1 MGSFLR
7 RTRRVRRVRA
17 AIAAAGIAL
26 AAGLAVS
33 VAAQGG
39 AQQPAPPASG
49 QAAPQGQPADQTQ
62 KPPVF
67 RAAVNAVRVD
77 VIVSGK
83 DGSPVTDLTAADF
96 EITEDGKAQAIDLF
110 RLVRSDG
117 NVAPGGAP
125 ARPIRSLSDQE
136 SEAARD
142 DVRLFV
148 IFLDDYHVRRGASM
162 RVRET
167 LAEFVRT
174 QLGPLDMVAVMYP
187 LMSVS
192 DLTFTRDPG
201 ALAASMLA
209 FEGRKFDYKPRN
221 SVEERY
227 ANFPAQSIET
237 LRNEVVMT
245 ALRGLAVKLGSLREG
260 RKAVIFVSEG
270 FTALLPPQMRNVN
283 AQLPGLGNP
292 NARNPFAGDS
302 LSEDRLKA
310 SADAQLL
317 SDLRLV
323 FDAANRNN
331 TAIYTLDPRGLA
343 VNEFDINENVGLTT
357 DSDYLRRSQETL
369 QVLALNTDGRA
380 IVNRNDLESGLKQ
393 VVRDTSAYYLIGY
406 NSPLATPDG
415 KFHEIKVKVKRPG
428 LQVRSRRGYW
438 APTAEDVAKATAPP
452 KPPPPPG
459 VEKALSNVETRQRDA
474 YVRTWLG
481 TARDASGTLRVTFV
495 WEPVPPI
502 PGEKREQ
509 ASRVQLVASSR
520 GGDEYFRGPVPAEDA
535 AAAGAAAPGAA
546 TTGAAGAPAA
556 APALRSASKVTFQ
569 VQPGRLQTRVTV
581 QNEKGQ
587 VLDTLQQEQAI
598 PDFSGPEIRLSTP
611 VVLRARTARE
621 FQSLSRD
628 PDPVPSPLREFRRT
642 DRLLVRFVAHSAAP
656 GLPEVTVRLL
666 SRGGQK
672 MLDLPSAAP
681 AEAAQPYQV
690 DLPLA
695 SFSPGEYVVE
705 IRAKDVSG
713 EATEFVGIKVVS

>member
-1 MGSFLR
+1 MVSFLR
-7 RTRRVRRVRA
+7 RIRGVRA
-17 AIAAAGIAL
+17 AITAAGIAL

-49 QAAPQGQPADQTQ
+49 QAAPADQTQ

-148 IFLDDYHVRRGASM
+148 IFLDDYHVRKGASM

-192 DLTFTRDPG
+192 ELTFTRDPG

-221 SVEERY
+221 LIEERY
-227 ANFPAQSIET
+227 ANYPAQSVET

-302 LSEDRLKA
+302 LSEDRAKA

-380 IVNRNDLESGLKQ
+380 IVHRNDLEGGLKQ

-415 KFHEIKVKVKRPG
+415 KFHEIKVRVKRPG

-452 KPPPPPG
+452 KPPTPPG

-481 TARDASGTLRVTFV
+481 TARDASGAVRVTFV

-509 ASRVQLVASSR
+509 AARVQLVASSR

-535 AAAGAAAPGAA
+535 AA

-569 VQPGRLQTRVTV
+569 AQPGRLQVRVTV
-581 QNEKGQ
+581 LNEKGQ
-587 VLDTLQQEQAI
+587 VLDTVQQEQAI
-598 PDFSGPEIRLSTP
+598 PDFSGLEIRLSTP

-681 AEAAQPYQV
+681 AEAAQPYQI

-695 SFSPGEYVVE
+695 SFSPGEYVIE